1 MSLAE
6 EQEALVRAL
15 VAGAPLPEGFDAVRV
30 GAAARALLRKRT
42 GEVLLVWPA
51 LDAGA
56 FVEWAA
62 DRPTQGSWRDG
73 WDFAREHRAE
83 LSHAGLVALAM
94 AEALWAYDGV
104 QEPRRRMG
112 LRVRRSS
119 KGFVVAL
126 GRRARQITLV

>member
-15 VAGAPLPEGFDAVRV
+15 VAGAPLPAGFDAGRV

-42 GEVLLVWPA
+42 GEVLRVWPA

-56 FVEWAA
+56 FSRWAA
-62 DRPTQGSWRDG
+62 DRPTRGSWRDG
-73 WDFAREHRAE
+73 WDFAREHRDE
-83 LSHAGLVALAM
+83 LSDAALAALAM

-104 QEPRRRMG
+104 GEPRRRRG
-112 LRVRRSS
+112 LRVRRSPG
-119 KGFVVAL
+119 GFVLAL
-126 GRRARQITLV
+126 GSRARQVSVV

>member
-42 GEVLLVWPA
+42 EEVLRVWPV

-56 FVEWAA
+56 FGRWAA
-62 DRPTQGSWRDG
+62 GRPTQGSWRDG
-73 WDFAREHRAE
+73 WDFAREHRAG
-83 LSHAGLVALAM
+83 LPDAGLAALAM

-104 QEPRRRMG
+104 REPRRRRG
-112 LRVRRSS
+112 LRVRRSPQ
-119 KGFVVAL
+119 GFVVAL
-126 GRRARQITLV
+126 GRRARQVTLV